1 MTSATI
7 ARDDGTR
14 QARTISV
21 LRLIV
26 ASGATAAIVF
36 VFCWLGTFVPFSSPT
51 HAYISLFT
59 NAGISSSQA
68 LIEGICWSLLFGAL
82 VGAVFGVTY
91 NATAAFSASKE
102 LN

>member
-1 MTSATI
+1 MNTDTI

-14 QARTISV
+14 QARNISV
-21 LRLIV
+21 MRLIV
-26 ASGATAAIVF
+26 ATGATAAIVF

-59 NAGISSSQA
+59 NAEVGSSQA
-68 LIEGICWSLLFGAL
+68 LIEGTCWSLLFGAL